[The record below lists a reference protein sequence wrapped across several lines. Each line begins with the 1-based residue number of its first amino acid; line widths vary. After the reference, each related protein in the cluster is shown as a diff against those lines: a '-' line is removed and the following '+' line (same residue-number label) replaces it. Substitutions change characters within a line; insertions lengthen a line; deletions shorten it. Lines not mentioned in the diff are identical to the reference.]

1 LVATDSED
9 RKALRVLLVEDSP
22 PDAELLMASLADG
35 GYDAVAERVQTAEEM
50 RQALARGGWQL
61 ILSDYSL
68 PAFSG
73 PEALAIAKELDPD
86 IPFIIVSG
94 TVGEDIAVKALKAG
108 ACDFLVKGR
117 LARLNSAIERE
128 LREVELRREREVER
142 EALEERLRQSQKL
155 EGIGRLAGGIAHDF
169 NNLLTAIIGYTEMVL
184 DQIGPDKPISK
195 DLDEIRRASDR
206 AVALTRQLLAFSR
219 KQTLKVVPT
228 DLNGIIVSMRNMLE
242 RLIGED
248 IAIQSRLAEHLPQVL
263 ADRVQIEQVVLNL
276 IMNARDAMPRG
287 GVIAIE
293 TRPVESGAVES
304 AAHEQVTPGR
314 YVELIISDTGQ
325 GMDGA
330 TQARIFEPFFTTKGA
345 GEGTGLGLATV
356 YGVVQQLGGHIAVT
370 SIIGRGTT
378 FSLYFPECTQISHP
392 LDPVA
397 KKSSPA
403 PLASGREV
411 VLVVEDQRGVRQ
423 LAARILTRHGYM
435 VCEAADAVEAI
446 KIASNPRQPIDLV
459 VSDVVMPKMGGP
471 ELMERLWAL
480 RPALKVLYMSGYTGD
495 ELSRRVGQETSIT
508 VLEKPFSASALL
520 QTVRDVLDESDFF
533 VAGSH
538 PPAST

>member
-1 LVATDSED
+1 MGTDSED

-35 GYDAVAERVQTAEEM
+35 GYDPVAERVQTAEEM
-50 RQALARGGWQL
+50 RQALARGGWQV

-68 PAFSG
+68 PTFSG
-73 PEALAIAKELDPD
+73 PEALAIAKELHPD

-94 TVGEDIAVKALKAG
+94 TVGEDIAVTALKAG

-117 LARLNSAIERE
+117 LARLKSAIERE

-184 DQIGPDKPISK
+184 EQIGPDKPISK

-293 TRPVESGAVES
+293 TRAVESGAVES

-325 GMDGA
+325 GMDTA

-370 SIIGRGTT
+370 SSIGRGTT
-378 FSLYFPECTQISHP
+378 FSLYFPECIQISHP

-397 KKSSPA
+397 KKPSPA

-423 LAARILTRHGYM
+423 LASRILTRHGYM

-533 VAGSH
+533 VAGSN

>member
-1 LVATDSED
+1 MLPADKLLSLINALGGIVWEAEPETLQFLFVSEEAERILGYPRRTWLEEPD
-9 RKALRVLLVEDSP
+9 FWVRHTHPDDVERC
-22 PDAELLMASLADG
+22 ASLYRRASDRGEDHELEYRMIAADG
-35 GYDAVAERVQTAEEM
+35 RIVWLRDIVSVCKSADGSTRLVGLAVDITNHKRAEVSQQQLAEATRMDAV
-50 RQALARGGWQL
+50 
-61 ILSDYSL
+61 
-68 PAFSG
+68 
-73 PEALAIAKELDPD
+73 
-86 IPFIIVSG
+86 
-94 TVGEDIAVKALKAG
+94 
-108 ACDFLVKGR
+108 
-117 LARLNSAIERE
+117 
-128 LREVELRREREVER
+128 
-142 EALEERLRQSQKL
+142 
-155 EGIGRLAGGIAHDF
+155 GRLAGGVAHDF
-169 NNLLTAIIGYTEMVL
+169 NNLLTVIAGYAELVAATL
-184 DQIGPDKPISK
+184 DAA
-195 DLDEIRRASDR
+195 DLRAEDLGEIKRAAHRASL
-206 AVALTRQLLAFSR
+206 LTRQLLAFSR